1 MGKLL
6 SMTGYGSA
14 KGSVEGQEIT
24 VELKSVNNRYLD
36 CSVRLPRNFL
46 FAEDT
51 VKQAVSAG
59 VSRGKVDVFVSAQ
72 ASQDSGTVVSV
83 NEELARGYRDAVAH
97 IAETLGLESGLNA
110 FSLAR
115 FPDVLTVERREL
127 DKDKAAAALS
137 EITAKAVE
145 EFNAMRE
152 REGERLRRDMLGK
165 LETIEGLVSV
175 VEERSP
181 QTVKEYR
188 ERLEARLRDILADRS
203 LDEQRV
209 ITEAAIFADRA
220 AVDEITRKSID
231 DPMCIGYFIDNEL
244 AFGGIVKAVFGAEPD
259 QPAKLEFVKDL
270 KAKYGTIEA
279 LNKVWDT
286 SYADWDG
293 LLQSKAM
300 PEGKGFRKDADA
312 FNNKFIERYFE
323 LSRKGIKSLAPHRLY
338 LGCRFVGFR
347 HAEAVRRIAAKYSD
361 VISINSYHNSIAN
374 VSPDQFFGK
383 PMLIGEF
390 HFGTYDRGMFA
401 PSLCPVGT
409 QQERATSYMRFV
421 QGALTQPHLVGTH
434 YFQFRDQPLTG
445 RWDGEG
451 YQIGFVDVADTPY
464 RELCESAR
472 ETGEHMYQYRLNGK
486 AVNDMK

>member
-83 NEELARGYRDAVAH
+83 NEELARGYRDAVAR

-188 ERLEARLRDILADRS
+188 ERLEARLRDILTDRS

-209 ITEAAIFADRA
+209 ITEAAIFADRT
-220 AVDEITRKSID
+220 AVDEETVRLRSHIAQFRTMLEEGSPIGRKMDFLVQEFNRESNT
-231 DPMCIGYFIDNEL
+231 IGSKCSDASL
-244 AFGGIVKAVFGAEPD
+244 AKVV
-259 QPAKLEFVKDL
+259 VDL
-270 KAKYGTIEA
+270 KSEIE
-279 LNKVWDT
+279 KIREQ
-286 SYADWDG
+286 
-293 LLQSKAM
+293 LQ
-300 PEGKGFRKDADA
+300 
-312 FNNKFIERYFE
+312 
-323 LSRKGIKSLAPHRLY
+323 
-338 LGCRFVGFR
+338 
-347 HAEAVRRIAAKYSD
+347 
-361 VISINSYHNSIAN
+361 N
-374 VSPDQFFGK
+374 V
-383 PMLIGEF
+383 E
-390 HFGTYDRGMFA
+390 
-401 PSLCPVGT
+401 
-409 QQERATSYMRFV
+409 
-421 QGALTQPHLVGTH
+421 
-434 YFQFRDQPLTG
+434 
-445 RWDGEG
+445 
-451 YQIGFVDVADTPY
+451 
-464 RELCESAR
+464 
-472 ETGEHMYQYRLNGK
+472 
-486 AVNDMK
+486 

>member
-72 ASQDSGTVVSV
+72 ASQESGTVVSV
-83 NEELARGYRDAVAH
+83 NEELARGYRDAVAR

-115 FPDVLTVERREL
+115 FPEVLTVERREL
-127 DKDKAAAALS
+127 DKDKAAAARS

-209 ITEAAIFADRA
+209 ITEAAIFADRT
-220 AVDEITRKSID
+220 AVDEETVRLRSHIAQFRTMLEEGSPIGRKMDFLVQEFNSESNT
-231 DPMCIGYFIDNEL
+231 IGSKCSDASL
-244 AFGGIVKAVFGAEPD
+244 AKVV
-259 QPAKLEFVKDL
+259 VDL
-270 KAKYGTIEA
+270 KSEIE
-279 LNKVWDT
+279 KIREQ
-286 SYADWDG
+286 
-293 LLQSKAM
+293 LQ
-300 PEGKGFRKDADA
+300 
-312 FNNKFIERYFE
+312 
-323 LSRKGIKSLAPHRLY
+323 
-338 LGCRFVGFR
+338 
-347 HAEAVRRIAAKYSD
+347 
-361 VISINSYHNSIAN
+361 N
-374 VSPDQFFGK
+374 V
-383 PMLIGEF
+383 E
-390 HFGTYDRGMFA
+390 
-401 PSLCPVGT
+401 
-409 QQERATSYMRFV
+409 
-421 QGALTQPHLVGTH
+421 
-434 YFQFRDQPLTG
+434 
-445 RWDGEG
+445 
-451 YQIGFVDVADTPY
+451 
-464 RELCESAR
+464 
-472 ETGEHMYQYRLNGK
+472 
-486 AVNDMK
+486 

>member
-83 NEELARGYRDAVAH
+83 NEELARGYRDAVAR
-97 IAETLGLESGLNA
+97 IAETLGRESGLNA

-209 ITEAAIFADRA
+209 ITEAAIFADRT
-220 AVDEITRKSID
+220 AVDEETVRLRSHIAQFRTMLEEGSPIGRKMDFLVQEFNRESNT
-231 DPMCIGYFIDNEL
+231 IGSKCSDASL
-244 AFGGIVKAVFGAEPD
+244 AKVV
-259 QPAKLEFVKDL
+259 VDL
-270 KAKYGTIEA
+270 KSEIE
-279 LNKVWDT
+279 KIREQ
-286 SYADWDG
+286 
-293 LLQSKAM
+293 LQ
-300 PEGKGFRKDADA
+300 
-312 FNNKFIERYFE
+312 
-323 LSRKGIKSLAPHRLY
+323 
-338 LGCRFVGFR
+338 
-347 HAEAVRRIAAKYSD
+347 
-361 VISINSYHNSIAN
+361 N
-374 VSPDQFFGK
+374 V
-383 PMLIGEF
+383 E
-390 HFGTYDRGMFA
+390 
-401 PSLCPVGT
+401 
-409 QQERATSYMRFV
+409 
-421 QGALTQPHLVGTH
+421 
-434 YFQFRDQPLTG
+434 
-445 RWDGEG
+445 
-451 YQIGFVDVADTPY
+451 
-464 RELCESAR
+464 
-472 ETGEHMYQYRLNGK
+472 
-486 AVNDMK
+486 

>member
-14 KGSVEGQEIT
+14 KGSVEGQKIT

-83 NEELARGYRDAVAH
+83 NEELARGYRDAVAR

-127 DKDKAAAALS
+127 DKDKVAAALS

-209 ITEAAIFADRA
+209 ITEAAIFADRT
-220 AVDEITRKSID
+220 AVDEETVRLRSHFDQLDRMLTGGGAIGRKLD
-231 DPMCIGYFIDNEL
+231 F
-244 AFGGIVKAVFGAEPD
+244 
-259 QPAKLEFVKDL
+259 
-270 KAKYGTIEA
+270 
-279 LNKVWDT
+279 
-286 SYADWDG
+286 
-293 LLQSKAM
+293 LLQEM
-300 PEGKGFRKDADA
+300 
-312 FNNKFIERYFE
+312 N
-323 LSRKGIKSLAPHRLY
+323 
-338 LGCRFVGFR
+338 
-347 HAEAVRRIAAKYSD
+347 
-361 VISINSYHNSIAN
+361 
-374 VSPDQFFGK
+374 
-383 PMLIGEF
+383 
-390 HFGTYDRGMFA
+390 
-401 PSLCPVGT
+401 
-409 QQERATSYMRFV
+409 
-421 QGALTQPHLVGTH
+421 
-434 YFQFRDQPLTG
+434 
-445 RWDGEG
+445 
-451 YQIGFVDVADTPY
+451 
-464 RELCESAR
+464 R
-472 ETGEHMYQYRLNGK
+472 ETNTIGSKGSDLQQARTVVEIK
-486 AVNDMK
+486 AELEKIREQVQNIE

>member
-1 MGKLL
+1 
-6 SMTGYGSA
+6 MTGYGRA
-14 KGSVEGQEIT
+14 VATIDGREIT
-24 VELKSVNNRYLD
+24 AEIRSVNNRYLD

-152 REGERLRRDMLGK
+152 HEGERLRRDMLGK

-181 QTVKEYR
+181 QTVREYR

-209 ITEAAIFADRA
+209 ITEAAIFADRT
-220 AVDEITRKSID
+220 AVDEETVRLRSHIAQFRTMLEEGSPIGRKMDFLVQEFNRESNT
-231 DPMCIGYFIDNEL
+231 IGSKCSDASL
-244 AFGGIVKAVFGAEPD
+244 AKVV
-259 QPAKLEFVKDL
+259 VDL
-270 KAKYGTIEA
+270 KSEIE
-279 LNKVWDT
+279 KIREQ
-286 SYADWDG
+286 
-293 LLQSKAM
+293 LQ
-300 PEGKGFRKDADA
+300 
-312 FNNKFIERYFE
+312 
-323 LSRKGIKSLAPHRLY
+323 
-338 LGCRFVGFR
+338 
-347 HAEAVRRIAAKYSD
+347 
-361 VISINSYHNSIAN
+361 N
-374 VSPDQFFGK
+374 V
-383 PMLIGEF
+383 E
-390 HFGTYDRGMFA
+390 
-401 PSLCPVGT
+401 
-409 QQERATSYMRFV
+409 
-421 QGALTQPHLVGTH
+421 
-434 YFQFRDQPLTG
+434 
-445 RWDGEG
+445 
-451 YQIGFVDVADTPY
+451 
-464 RELCESAR
+464 
-472 ETGEHMYQYRLNGK
+472 
-486 AVNDMK
+486 

>member
-51 VKQAVSAG
+51 VKQAVSTG

-83 NEELARGYRDAVAH
+83 NEELARGYRDAVAR

-127 DKDKAAAALS
+127 NKDKAAAALS

-209 ITEAAIFADRA
+209 ITEAAIFADRT
-220 AVDEITRKSID
+220 AVDEETVRLRSHIAQFRTMLEEGSPIGRKMDFLVQEFNRESNT
-231 DPMCIGYFIDNEL
+231 IGSKCSDASL
-244 AFGGIVKAVFGAEPD
+244 AKVV
-259 QPAKLEFVKDL
+259 VDL
-270 KAKYGTIEA
+270 KSEIE
-279 LNKVWDT
+279 KIREQ
-286 SYADWDG
+286 
-293 LLQSKAM
+293 LQ
-300 PEGKGFRKDADA
+300 
-312 FNNKFIERYFE
+312 
-323 LSRKGIKSLAPHRLY
+323 
-338 LGCRFVGFR
+338 
-347 HAEAVRRIAAKYSD
+347 
-361 VISINSYHNSIAN
+361 N
-374 VSPDQFFGK
+374 V
-383 PMLIGEF
+383 E
-390 HFGTYDRGMFA
+390 
-401 PSLCPVGT
+401 
-409 QQERATSYMRFV
+409 
-421 QGALTQPHLVGTH
+421 
-434 YFQFRDQPLTG
+434 
-445 RWDGEG
+445 
-451 YQIGFVDVADTPY
+451 
-464 RELCESAR
+464 
-472 ETGEHMYQYRLNGK
+472 
-486 AVNDMK
+486 

>member
-83 NEELARGYRDAVAH
+83 NEELARGYRDAVAR

-137 EITAKAVE
+137 EITVKAVE

-165 LETIEGLVSV
+165 LETIEELVSV

-209 ITEAAIFADRA
+209 ITEAAIFADRT
-220 AVDEITRKSID
+220 AVDEETVRLRSHIAQFRTMLEEGSPIGRKMDFLVQEFNRESNT
-231 DPMCIGYFIDNEL
+231 IGSKCSDASL
-244 AFGGIVKAVFGAEPD
+244 AKVV
-259 QPAKLEFVKDL
+259 VDL
-270 KAKYGTIEA
+270 KSEIE
-279 LNKVWDT
+279 KIREQ
-286 SYADWDG
+286 
-293 LLQSKAM
+293 LQ
-300 PEGKGFRKDADA
+300 
-312 FNNKFIERYFE
+312 
-323 LSRKGIKSLAPHRLY
+323 
-338 LGCRFVGFR
+338 
-347 HAEAVRRIAAKYSD
+347 
-361 VISINSYHNSIAN
+361 N
-374 VSPDQFFGK
+374 V
-383 PMLIGEF
+383 E
-390 HFGTYDRGMFA
+390 
-401 PSLCPVGT
+401 
-409 QQERATSYMRFV
+409 
-421 QGALTQPHLVGTH
+421 
-434 YFQFRDQPLTG
+434 
-445 RWDGEG
+445 
-451 YQIGFVDVADTPY
+451 
-464 RELCESAR
+464 
-472 ETGEHMYQYRLNGK
+472 
-486 AVNDMK
+486 

>member
-72 ASQDSGTVVSV
+72 ASQNSGTVVSV
-83 NEELARGYRDAVAH
+83 NEELARGYRDAVAR

-209 ITEAAIFADRA
+209 ITEAAIFADRT
-220 AVDEITRKSID
+220 AVDEETVRLRSHIAQFRTMLEEGSPIGRKMDFLVQEFNRESNT
-231 DPMCIGYFIDNEL
+231 IGSKCSDASL
-244 AFGGIVKAVFGAEPD
+244 AKVV
-259 QPAKLEFVKDL
+259 VDL
-270 KAKYGTIEA
+270 KSEIE
-279 LNKVWDT
+279 KIREQ
-286 SYADWDG
+286 
-293 LLQSKAM
+293 LQ
-300 PEGKGFRKDADA
+300 
-312 FNNKFIERYFE
+312 
-323 LSRKGIKSLAPHRLY
+323 
-338 LGCRFVGFR
+338 
-347 HAEAVRRIAAKYSD
+347 
-361 VISINSYHNSIAN
+361 N
-374 VSPDQFFGK
+374 V
-383 PMLIGEF
+383 E
-390 HFGTYDRGMFA
+390 
-401 PSLCPVGT
+401 
-409 QQERATSYMRFV
+409 
-421 QGALTQPHLVGTH
+421 
-434 YFQFRDQPLTG
+434 
-445 RWDGEG
+445 
-451 YQIGFVDVADTPY
+451 
-464 RELCESAR
+464 
-472 ETGEHMYQYRLNGK
+472 
-486 AVNDMK
+486 

>member
-83 NEELARGYRDAVAH
+83 NEELARGYRDAVAR
-97 IAETLGLESGLNA
+97 IAETLGLESGLSA

-209 ITEAAIFADRA
+209 ITEAAIFADRT
-220 AVDEITRKSID
+220 AVDEETVRLRSHIAQFRTMLEEGSPIGRKMDFLVQEFNRESNT
-231 DPMCIGYFIDNEL
+231 IGSKCSDASL
-244 AFGGIVKAVFGAEPD
+244 AKVV
-259 QPAKLEFVKDL
+259 VDL
-270 KAKYGTIEA
+270 KSEIE
-279 LNKVWDT
+279 KIREQ
-286 SYADWDG
+286 
-293 LLQSKAM
+293 LQ
-300 PEGKGFRKDADA
+300 
-312 FNNKFIERYFE
+312 
-323 LSRKGIKSLAPHRLY
+323 
-338 LGCRFVGFR
+338 
-347 HAEAVRRIAAKYSD
+347 
-361 VISINSYHNSIAN
+361 N
-374 VSPDQFFGK
+374 V
-383 PMLIGEF
+383 E
-390 HFGTYDRGMFA
+390 
-401 PSLCPVGT
+401 
-409 QQERATSYMRFV
+409 
-421 QGALTQPHLVGTH
+421 
-434 YFQFRDQPLTG
+434 
-445 RWDGEG
+445 
-451 YQIGFVDVADTPY
+451 
-464 RELCESAR
+464 
-472 ETGEHMYQYRLNGK
+472 
-486 AVNDMK
+486 

>member
-72 ASQDSGTVVSV
+72 ASQDSGTVVSL

-152 REGERLRRDMLGK
+152 HEGERLRRDMLGK

-209 ITEAAIFADRA
+209 ITEAAIFADRT
-220 AVDEITRKSID
+220 AVDEETVRLRSHIAQFRTMLEEGSPIGRKMDFLVQEFNRESNT
-231 DPMCIGYFIDNEL
+231 IGSKCSDASL
-244 AFGGIVKAVFGAEPD
+244 AKVV
-259 QPAKLEFVKDL
+259 VDL
-270 KAKYGTIEA
+270 KSEIE
-279 LNKVWDT
+279 KIREQ
-286 SYADWDG
+286 
-293 LLQSKAM
+293 LQ
-300 PEGKGFRKDADA
+300 
-312 FNNKFIERYFE
+312 
-323 LSRKGIKSLAPHRLY
+323 
-338 LGCRFVGFR
+338 
-347 HAEAVRRIAAKYSD
+347 
-361 VISINSYHNSIAN
+361 N
-374 VSPDQFFGK
+374 V
-383 PMLIGEF
+383 E
-390 HFGTYDRGMFA
+390 
-401 PSLCPVGT
+401 
-409 QQERATSYMRFV
+409 
-421 QGALTQPHLVGTH
+421 
-434 YFQFRDQPLTG
+434 
-445 RWDGEG
+445 
-451 YQIGFVDVADTPY
+451 
-464 RELCESAR
+464 
-472 ETGEHMYQYRLNGK
+472 
-486 AVNDMK
+486 

>member
-165 LETIEGLVSV
+165 LETIEWLVSV

-209 ITEAAIFADRA
+209 ITEAAIFADRT
-220 AVDEITRKSID
+220 AVDEETVRLRSHIAQFRTMLEEGSPIGRKMDFLVQEFNRESNT
-231 DPMCIGYFIDNEL
+231 IGSKCSDASL
-244 AFGGIVKAVFGAEPD
+244 AKVV
-259 QPAKLEFVKDL
+259 VDL
-270 KAKYGTIEA
+270 KSEIE
-279 LNKVWDT
+279 KIREQ
-286 SYADWDG
+286 
-293 LLQSKAM
+293 LQ
-300 PEGKGFRKDADA
+300 
-312 FNNKFIERYFE
+312 
-323 LSRKGIKSLAPHRLY
+323 
-338 LGCRFVGFR
+338 
-347 HAEAVRRIAAKYSD
+347 
-361 VISINSYHNSIAN
+361 N
-374 VSPDQFFGK
+374 V
-383 PMLIGEF
+383 E
-390 HFGTYDRGMFA
+390 
-401 PSLCPVGT
+401 
-409 QQERATSYMRFV
+409 
-421 QGALTQPHLVGTH
+421 
-434 YFQFRDQPLTG
+434 
-445 RWDGEG
+445 
-451 YQIGFVDVADTPY
+451 
-464 RELCESAR
+464 
-472 ETGEHMYQYRLNGK
+472 
-486 AVNDMK
+486 

>member
-59 VSRGKVDVFVSAQ
+59 VSRGKVDVFVLAQ

-83 NEELARGYRDAVAH
+83 NEELARGYRDAVAR

-209 ITEAAIFADRA
+209 ITEAAIFADRT
-220 AVDEITRKSID
+220 AVDEETVRLRSHIAQFRTMLEEGSPIGRKMDFLVQEFNRESNT
-231 DPMCIGYFIDNEL
+231 IGSKCSDASL
-244 AFGGIVKAVFGAEPD
+244 AKVV
-259 QPAKLEFVKDL
+259 VDL
-270 KAKYGTIEA
+270 KSEIE
-279 LNKVWDT
+279 KIREQ
-286 SYADWDG
+286 
-293 LLQSKAM
+293 LQ
-300 PEGKGFRKDADA
+300 
-312 FNNKFIERYFE
+312 
-323 LSRKGIKSLAPHRLY
+323 
-338 LGCRFVGFR
+338 
-347 HAEAVRRIAAKYSD
+347 
-361 VISINSYHNSIAN
+361 N
-374 VSPDQFFGK
+374 V
-383 PMLIGEF
+383 E
-390 HFGTYDRGMFA
+390 
-401 PSLCPVGT
+401 
-409 QQERATSYMRFV
+409 
-421 QGALTQPHLVGTH
+421 
-434 YFQFRDQPLTG
+434 
-445 RWDGEG
+445 
-451 YQIGFVDVADTPY
+451 
-464 RELCESAR
+464 
-472 ETGEHMYQYRLNGK
+472 
-486 AVNDMK
+486 

>member
-209 ITEAAIFADRA
+209 ITEAAIFADRT
-220 AVDEITRKSID
+220 AVDEETVRLRSHIAQFRTMLEEGSPIGRKMDFLVQEFNRESNTIGSKCS
-231 DPMCIGYFIDNEL
+231 DPSL
-244 AFGGIVKAVFGAEPD
+244 AKVV
-259 QPAKLEFVKDL
+259 VDL
-270 KAKYGTIEA
+270 KSEIE
-279 LNKVWDT
+279 KIREQ
-286 SYADWDG
+286 
-293 LLQSKAM
+293 LQ
-300 PEGKGFRKDADA
+300 
-312 FNNKFIERYFE
+312 
-323 LSRKGIKSLAPHRLY
+323 
-338 LGCRFVGFR
+338 
-347 HAEAVRRIAAKYSD
+347 
-361 VISINSYHNSIAN
+361 N
-374 VSPDQFFGK
+374 V
-383 PMLIGEF
+383 E
-390 HFGTYDRGMFA
+390 
-401 PSLCPVGT
+401 
-409 QQERATSYMRFV
+409 
-421 QGALTQPHLVGTH
+421 
-434 YFQFRDQPLTG
+434 
-445 RWDGEG
+445 
-451 YQIGFVDVADTPY
+451 
-464 RELCESAR
+464 
-472 ETGEHMYQYRLNGK
+472 
-486 AVNDMK
+486 

>member
-83 NEELARGYRDAVAH
+83 NEELARGYRDAVAR
-97 IAETLGLESGLNA
+97 IAETLGLESGINA

-137 EITAKAVE
+137 EITEKAVE

-209 ITEAAIFADRA
+209 ITEAAIFADRT
-220 AVDEITRKSID
+220 AVDEETVRLRSHIAQFRTMLEEGSPIGRKMDFLVQEFNRESNT
-231 DPMCIGYFIDNEL
+231 IGSKCSDASL
-244 AFGGIVKAVFGAEPD
+244 AKVV
-259 QPAKLEFVKDL
+259 VDL
-270 KAKYGTIEA
+270 KSEIE
-279 LNKVWDT
+279 KIREQ
-286 SYADWDG
+286 
-293 LLQSKAM
+293 LQ
-300 PEGKGFRKDADA
+300 
-312 FNNKFIERYFE
+312 
-323 LSRKGIKSLAPHRLY
+323 
-338 LGCRFVGFR
+338 
-347 HAEAVRRIAAKYSD
+347 
-361 VISINSYHNSIAN
+361 N
-374 VSPDQFFGK
+374 V
-383 PMLIGEF
+383 E
-390 HFGTYDRGMFA
+390 
-401 PSLCPVGT
+401 
-409 QQERATSYMRFV
+409 
-421 QGALTQPHLVGTH
+421 
-434 YFQFRDQPLTG
+434 
-445 RWDGEG
+445 
-451 YQIGFVDVADTPY
+451 
-464 RELCESAR
+464 
-472 ETGEHMYQYRLNGK
+472 
-486 AVNDMK
+486 

>member
-83 NEELARGYRDAVAH
+83 NEELARGYRDAVAC
-97 IAETLGLESGLNA
+97 IAETLGLEGGLNA

-209 ITEAAIFADRA
+209 ITEAAIFADRT
-220 AVDEITRKSID
+220 AVDEETVRLRSHIAQFRTMLEEGSPIGRKMDFLVQEFNRESNT
-231 DPMCIGYFIDNEL
+231 IGSKCSDASL
-244 AFGGIVKAVFGAEPD
+244 AKVV
-259 QPAKLEFVKDL
+259 VDL
-270 KAKYGTIEA
+270 KSEIE
-279 LNKVWDT
+279 KIREQ
-286 SYADWDG
+286 
-293 LLQSKAM
+293 LQ
-300 PEGKGFRKDADA
+300 
-312 FNNKFIERYFE
+312 
-323 LSRKGIKSLAPHRLY
+323 
-338 LGCRFVGFR
+338 
-347 HAEAVRRIAAKYSD
+347 
-361 VISINSYHNSIAN
+361 N
-374 VSPDQFFGK
+374 V
-383 PMLIGEF
+383 E
-390 HFGTYDRGMFA
+390 
-401 PSLCPVGT
+401 
-409 QQERATSYMRFV
+409 
-421 QGALTQPHLVGTH
+421 
-434 YFQFRDQPLTG
+434 
-445 RWDGEG
+445 
-451 YQIGFVDVADTPY
+451 
-464 RELCESAR
+464 
-472 ETGEHMYQYRLNGK
+472 
-486 AVNDMK
+486 

>member
-83 NEELARGYRDAVAH
+83 NEELARGYRDAVAR
-97 IAETLGLESGLNA
+97 IAGTLGLESGLNA

-165 LETIEGLVSV
+165 LEIIEGLVSV

-209 ITEAAIFADRA
+209 ITEAAIFADRT
-220 AVDEITRKSID
+220 AVDEETVRLRSHIAQFRTMLEEGSPIGRKMDFLVQEFNRESNT
-231 DPMCIGYFIDNEL
+231 IGSKCSDASL
-244 AFGGIVKAVFGAEPD
+244 AKVV
-259 QPAKLEFVKDL
+259 VDL
-270 KAKYGTIEA
+270 KSEIE
-279 LNKVWDT
+279 KIREQ
-286 SYADWDG
+286 
-293 LLQSKAM
+293 LQ
-300 PEGKGFRKDADA
+300 
-312 FNNKFIERYFE
+312 
-323 LSRKGIKSLAPHRLY
+323 
-338 LGCRFVGFR
+338 
-347 HAEAVRRIAAKYSD
+347 
-361 VISINSYHNSIAN
+361 N
-374 VSPDQFFGK
+374 V
-383 PMLIGEF
+383 E
-390 HFGTYDRGMFA
+390 
-401 PSLCPVGT
+401 
-409 QQERATSYMRFV
+409 
-421 QGALTQPHLVGTH
+421 
-434 YFQFRDQPLTG
+434 
-445 RWDGEG
+445 
-451 YQIGFVDVADTPY
+451 
-464 RELCESAR
+464 
-472 ETGEHMYQYRLNGK
+472 
-486 AVNDMK
+486 

>member
-137 EITAKAVE
+137 EITVKAVE

-209 ITEAAIFADRA
+209 ITEAAIFADRT
-220 AVDEITRKSID
+220 AVDEETVRLRSHIAQFRTMLEEGSPIGRKMDFLVQEFNRESNT
-231 DPMCIGYFIDNEL
+231 IGSKCSDASL
-244 AFGGIVKAVFGAEPD
+244 AKVV
-259 QPAKLEFVKDL
+259 VDL
-270 KAKYGTIEA
+270 KSEIE
-279 LNKVWDT
+279 KIREQ
-286 SYADWDG
+286 
-293 LLQSKAM
+293 LQ
-300 PEGKGFRKDADA
+300 
-312 FNNKFIERYFE
+312 
-323 LSRKGIKSLAPHRLY
+323 
-338 LGCRFVGFR
+338 
-347 HAEAVRRIAAKYSD
+347 
-361 VISINSYHNSIAN
+361 N
-374 VSPDQFFGK
+374 V
-383 PMLIGEF
+383 E
-390 HFGTYDRGMFA
+390 
-401 PSLCPVGT
+401 
-409 QQERATSYMRFV
+409 
-421 QGALTQPHLVGTH
+421 
-434 YFQFRDQPLTG
+434 
-445 RWDGEG
+445 
-451 YQIGFVDVADTPY
+451 
-464 RELCESAR
+464 
-472 ETGEHMYQYRLNGK
+472 
-486 AVNDMK
+486 

>member
-181 QTVKEYR
+181 QTVREYR

-209 ITEAAIFADRA
+209 ITEAAIFADRT
-220 AVDEITRKSID
+220 AVDEETVRLRSHIAQFRTMLEEGSPIGRKMDFLVQEFNRESNT
-231 DPMCIGYFIDNEL
+231 IGSKCSDASL
-244 AFGGIVKAVFGAEPD
+244 AKVV
-259 QPAKLEFVKDL
+259 VDL
-270 KAKYGTIEA
+270 KSEIE
-279 LNKVWDT
+279 KIREQ
-286 SYADWDG
+286 
-293 LLQSKAM
+293 LQ
-300 PEGKGFRKDADA
+300 
-312 FNNKFIERYFE
+312 
-323 LSRKGIKSLAPHRLY
+323 
-338 LGCRFVGFR
+338 
-347 HAEAVRRIAAKYSD
+347 
-361 VISINSYHNSIAN
+361 N
-374 VSPDQFFGK
+374 V
-383 PMLIGEF
+383 E
-390 HFGTYDRGMFA
+390 
-401 PSLCPVGT
+401 
-409 QQERATSYMRFV
+409 
-421 QGALTQPHLVGTH
+421 
-434 YFQFRDQPLTG
+434 
-445 RWDGEG
+445 
-451 YQIGFVDVADTPY
+451 
-464 RELCESAR
+464 
-472 ETGEHMYQYRLNGK
+472 
-486 AVNDMK
+486 

>member
-6 SMTGYGSA
+6 RMTGYGSA

-83 NEELARGYRDAVAH
+83 NEELARGYRDAVAR

-209 ITEAAIFADRA
+209 ITEAAIFADRT
-220 AVDEITRKSID
+220 AVDEETVRLRSHIAQFRTMLEEGSPIGRKMDFLVQEFNRESNT
-231 DPMCIGYFIDNEL
+231 IGSKCSDASL
-244 AFGGIVKAVFGAEPD
+244 AKVV
-259 QPAKLEFVKDL
+259 VDL
-270 KAKYGTIEA
+270 KSEIE
-279 LNKVWDT
+279 KIREQ
-286 SYADWDG
+286 
-293 LLQSKAM
+293 LQ
-300 PEGKGFRKDADA
+300 
-312 FNNKFIERYFE
+312 
-323 LSRKGIKSLAPHRLY
+323 
-338 LGCRFVGFR
+338 
-347 HAEAVRRIAAKYSD
+347 
-361 VISINSYHNSIAN
+361 N
-374 VSPDQFFGK
+374 V
-383 PMLIGEF
+383 E
-390 HFGTYDRGMFA
+390 
-401 PSLCPVGT
+401 
-409 QQERATSYMRFV
+409 
-421 QGALTQPHLVGTH
+421 
-434 YFQFRDQPLTG
+434 
-445 RWDGEG
+445 
-451 YQIGFVDVADTPY
+451 
-464 RELCESAR
+464 
-472 ETGEHMYQYRLNGK
+472 
-486 AVNDMK
+486 

>member
-51 VKQAVSAG
+51 VNQAVSAG

-83 NEELARGYRDAVAH
+83 NEELARGYRDAVAR

-209 ITEAAIFADRA
+209 ITEAAIFADRT
-220 AVDEITRKSID
+220 AVDEETVRLRSHIAQFRTMLEEGSPIGRKMDFLVQEFNRESNT
-231 DPMCIGYFIDNEL
+231 IGAKCSDASL
-244 AFGGIVKAVFGAEPD
+244 AKVV
-259 QPAKLEFVKDL
+259 VDL
-270 KAKYGTIEA
+270 KSEIE
-279 LNKVWDT
+279 KIREQ
-286 SYADWDG
+286 
-293 LLQSKAM
+293 LQ
-300 PEGKGFRKDADA
+300 
-312 FNNKFIERYFE
+312 
-323 LSRKGIKSLAPHRLY
+323 
-338 LGCRFVGFR
+338 
-347 HAEAVRRIAAKYSD
+347 
-361 VISINSYHNSIAN
+361 N
-374 VSPDQFFGK
+374 V
-383 PMLIGEF
+383 E
-390 HFGTYDRGMFA
+390 
-401 PSLCPVGT
+401 
-409 QQERATSYMRFV
+409 
-421 QGALTQPHLVGTH
+421 
-434 YFQFRDQPLTG
+434 
-445 RWDGEG
+445 
-451 YQIGFVDVADTPY
+451 
-464 RELCESAR
+464 
-472 ETGEHMYQYRLNGK
+472 
-486 AVNDMK
+486 

>member
-59 VSRGKVDVFVSAQ
+59 VTRGKVDVFVSAQ

-209 ITEAAIFADRA
+209 ITEAAIFADRT
-220 AVDEITRKSID
+220 AVDEETVRLRSHIAQFRTMLEEGSPIGRKMDFLVQEFNRESNT
-231 DPMCIGYFIDNEL
+231 IGSKCSDASL
-244 AFGGIVKAVFGAEPD
+244 AKVV
-259 QPAKLEFVKDL
+259 VDL
-270 KAKYGTIEA
+270 KSEIE
-279 LNKVWDT
+279 KIREQ
-286 SYADWDG
+286 
-293 LLQSKAM
+293 LQ
-300 PEGKGFRKDADA
+300 
-312 FNNKFIERYFE
+312 
-323 LSRKGIKSLAPHRLY
+323 
-338 LGCRFVGFR
+338 
-347 HAEAVRRIAAKYSD
+347 
-361 VISINSYHNSIAN
+361 N
-374 VSPDQFFGK
+374 V
-383 PMLIGEF
+383 E
-390 HFGTYDRGMFA
+390 
-401 PSLCPVGT
+401 
-409 QQERATSYMRFV
+409 
-421 QGALTQPHLVGTH
+421 
-434 YFQFRDQPLTG
+434 
-445 RWDGEG
+445 
-451 YQIGFVDVADTPY
+451 
-464 RELCESAR
+464 
-472 ETGEHMYQYRLNGK
+472 
-486 AVNDMK
+486 

>member
-83 NEELARGYRDAVAH
+83 NEELARGYRDAVAR

-165 LETIEGLVSV
+165 LETIEELVSV

-209 ITEAAIFADRA
+209 ITEAAIFADRT
-220 AVDEITRKSID
+220 AVDEETVRLRSHIAQFRTMLEEGSPIGRKMDFLVQEFNRESNT
-231 DPMCIGYFIDNEL
+231 IGSKCSDASL
-244 AFGGIVKAVFGAEPD
+244 AKVV
-259 QPAKLEFVKDL
+259 VDL
-270 KAKYGTIEA
+270 KSEIEKI
-279 LNKVWDT
+279 LEQ
-286 SYADWDG
+286 
-293 LLQSKAM
+293 LQ
-300 PEGKGFRKDADA
+300 
-312 FNNKFIERYFE
+312 
-323 LSRKGIKSLAPHRLY
+323 
-338 LGCRFVGFR
+338 
-347 HAEAVRRIAAKYSD
+347 
-361 VISINSYHNSIAN
+361 N
-374 VSPDQFFGK
+374 V
-383 PMLIGEF
+383 E
-390 HFGTYDRGMFA
+390 
-401 PSLCPVGT
+401 
-409 QQERATSYMRFV
+409 
-421 QGALTQPHLVGTH
+421 
-434 YFQFRDQPLTG
+434 
-445 RWDGEG
+445 
-451 YQIGFVDVADTPY
+451 
-464 RELCESAR
+464 
-472 ETGEHMYQYRLNGK
+472 
-486 AVNDMK
+486 

>member
-36 CSVRLPRNFL
+36 CSVRLPRNFF

-83 NEELARGYRDAVAH
+83 NEELACGYRDAVAR

-209 ITEAAIFADRA
+209 ITEAAIFADRT
-220 AVDEITRKSID
+220 AVDEETVRLRSHIAQFRTMLEEGSPIGRKMDFLVQEFNRESNT
-231 DPMCIGYFIDNEL
+231 IGSKRSDASL
-244 AFGGIVKAVFGAEPD
+244 AKVV
-259 QPAKLEFVKDL
+259 VDL
-270 KAKYGTIEA
+270 KSEIE
-279 LNKVWDT
+279 KIREQ
-286 SYADWDG
+286 
-293 LLQSKAM
+293 LQ
-300 PEGKGFRKDADA
+300 
-312 FNNKFIERYFE
+312 
-323 LSRKGIKSLAPHRLY
+323 
-338 LGCRFVGFR
+338 
-347 HAEAVRRIAAKYSD
+347 
-361 VISINSYHNSIAN
+361 N
-374 VSPDQFFGK
+374 V
-383 PMLIGEF
+383 E
-390 HFGTYDRGMFA
+390 
-401 PSLCPVGT
+401 
-409 QQERATSYMRFV
+409 
-421 QGALTQPHLVGTH
+421 
-434 YFQFRDQPLTG
+434 
-445 RWDGEG
+445 
-451 YQIGFVDVADTPY
+451 
-464 RELCESAR
+464 
-472 ETGEHMYQYRLNGK
+472 
-486 AVNDMK
+486 

>member
-83 NEELARGYRDAVAH
+83 NDELARGYRDAVAR

-127 DKDKAAAALS
+127 NKDKAAAALS

-209 ITEAAIFADRA
+209 ITEAAIFADRT
-220 AVDEITRKSID
+220 AVDEETVRLRSHIAQFRTMLEEGSPIGRKMDFLVQEFNRESNT
-231 DPMCIGYFIDNEL
+231 IGSKCSDASL
-244 AFGGIVKAVFGAEPD
+244 AKVV
-259 QPAKLEFVKDL
+259 VDL
-270 KAKYGTIEA
+270 KSEIE
-279 LNKVWDT
+279 KIREQ
-286 SYADWDG
+286 
-293 LLQSKAM
+293 LQ
-300 PEGKGFRKDADA
+300 
-312 FNNKFIERYFE
+312 
-323 LSRKGIKSLAPHRLY
+323 
-338 LGCRFVGFR
+338 
-347 HAEAVRRIAAKYSD
+347 
-361 VISINSYHNSIAN
+361 N
-374 VSPDQFFGK
+374 V
-383 PMLIGEF
+383 E
-390 HFGTYDRGMFA
+390 
-401 PSLCPVGT
+401 
-409 QQERATSYMRFV
+409 
-421 QGALTQPHLVGTH
+421 
-434 YFQFRDQPLTG
+434 
-445 RWDGEG
+445 
-451 YQIGFVDVADTPY
+451 
-464 RELCESAR
+464 
-472 ETGEHMYQYRLNGK
+472 
-486 AVNDMK
+486 

>member
-83 NEELARGYRDAVAH
+83 NEGLARGYRDAVAR

-209 ITEAAIFADRA
+209 ITEAAIFADRT
-220 AVDEITRKSID
+220 AVDEETVRLRSHIAQFRTMLEEGSPIGRKMDFLVQEFNRESNT
-231 DPMCIGYFIDNEL
+231 IGSKCSDASL
-244 AFGGIVKAVFGAEPD
+244 AKVV
-259 QPAKLEFVKDL
+259 VDL
-270 KAKYGTIEA
+270 KSEIE
-279 LNKVWDT
+279 KIREQ
-286 SYADWDG
+286 
-293 LLQSKAM
+293 LQ
-300 PEGKGFRKDADA
+300 
-312 FNNKFIERYFE
+312 
-323 LSRKGIKSLAPHRLY
+323 
-338 LGCRFVGFR
+338 
-347 HAEAVRRIAAKYSD
+347 
-361 VISINSYHNSIAN
+361 N
-374 VSPDQFFGK
+374 V
-383 PMLIGEF
+383 E
-390 HFGTYDRGMFA
+390 
-401 PSLCPVGT
+401 
-409 QQERATSYMRFV
+409 
-421 QGALTQPHLVGTH
+421 
-434 YFQFRDQPLTG
+434 
-445 RWDGEG
+445 
-451 YQIGFVDVADTPY
+451 
-464 RELCESAR
+464 
-472 ETGEHMYQYRLNGK
+472 
-486 AVNDMK
+486 

>member
-83 NEELARGYRDAVAH
+83 NEELARGYRDAVAR

-165 LETIEGLVSV
+165 IETIEGLVSV

-209 ITEAAIFADRA
+209 ITEAAIFADRT
-220 AVDEITRKSID
+220 AVDEETVRLRSHIAQFRTMLEEGSPIGRKMDFLVQEFNRESNT
-231 DPMCIGYFIDNEL
+231 IGSKCSDASL
-244 AFGGIVKAVFGAEPD
+244 AKVV
-259 QPAKLEFVKDL
+259 VDL
-270 KAKYGTIEA
+270 KSEIE
-279 LNKVWDT
+279 KIREQ
-286 SYADWDG
+286 
-293 LLQSKAM
+293 LQ
-300 PEGKGFRKDADA
+300 
-312 FNNKFIERYFE
+312 
-323 LSRKGIKSLAPHRLY
+323 
-338 LGCRFVGFR
+338 
-347 HAEAVRRIAAKYSD
+347 
-361 VISINSYHNSIAN
+361 N
-374 VSPDQFFGK
+374 V
-383 PMLIGEF
+383 E
-390 HFGTYDRGMFA
+390 
-401 PSLCPVGT
+401 
-409 QQERATSYMRFV
+409 
-421 QGALTQPHLVGTH
+421 
-434 YFQFRDQPLTG
+434 
-445 RWDGEG
+445 
-451 YQIGFVDVADTPY
+451 
-464 RELCESAR
+464 
-472 ETGEHMYQYRLNGK
+472 
-486 AVNDMK
+486 

>member
-72 ASQDSGTVVSV
+72 ASQDSRTVVSV
-83 NEELARGYRDAVAH
+83 NEELARGYRDAVAR

-209 ITEAAIFADRA
+209 ITEAAIFADRT
-220 AVDEITRKSID
+220 AVDEETVRLRSHIAQFRTMLEEGSPIGRKMDFLVQEFNRESNT
-231 DPMCIGYFIDNEL
+231 IGSKCSDASL
-244 AFGGIVKAVFGAEPD
+244 AKVV
-259 QPAKLEFVKDL
+259 VDL
-270 KAKYGTIEA
+270 KSEIE
-279 LNKVWDT
+279 KIREQ
-286 SYADWDG
+286 
-293 LLQSKAM
+293 LQ
-300 PEGKGFRKDADA
+300 
-312 FNNKFIERYFE
+312 
-323 LSRKGIKSLAPHRLY
+323 
-338 LGCRFVGFR
+338 
-347 HAEAVRRIAAKYSD
+347 
-361 VISINSYHNSIAN
+361 N
-374 VSPDQFFGK
+374 V
-383 PMLIGEF
+383 E
-390 HFGTYDRGMFA
+390 
-401 PSLCPVGT
+401 
-409 QQERATSYMRFV
+409 
-421 QGALTQPHLVGTH
+421 
-434 YFQFRDQPLTG
+434 
-445 RWDGEG
+445 
-451 YQIGFVDVADTPY
+451 
-464 RELCESAR
+464 
-472 ETGEHMYQYRLNGK
+472 
-486 AVNDMK
+486 

>member
-83 NEELARGYRDAVAH
+83 NEELARGYRDAVAR

-165 LETIEGLVSV
+165 LETIEELVSV

-209 ITEAAIFADRA
+209 ITEAAIFADRT
-220 AVDEITRKSID
+220 AVDEETVRLRSHSAQFRTMLEEGSPIGRKMDFLVQEFNRESNT
-231 DPMCIGYFIDNEL
+231 IGSKCSDASL
-244 AFGGIVKAVFGAEPD
+244 AKVV
-259 QPAKLEFVKDL
+259 VDL
-270 KAKYGTIEA
+270 KSEIE
-279 LNKVWDT
+279 KIREQ
-286 SYADWDG
+286 
-293 LLQSKAM
+293 LQ
-300 PEGKGFRKDADA
+300 
-312 FNNKFIERYFE
+312 
-323 LSRKGIKSLAPHRLY
+323 
-338 LGCRFVGFR
+338 
-347 HAEAVRRIAAKYSD
+347 
-361 VISINSYHNSIAN
+361 N
-374 VSPDQFFGK
+374 V
-383 PMLIGEF
+383 E
-390 HFGTYDRGMFA
+390 
-401 PSLCPVGT
+401 
-409 QQERATSYMRFV
+409 
-421 QGALTQPHLVGTH
+421 
-434 YFQFRDQPLTG
+434 
-445 RWDGEG
+445 
-451 YQIGFVDVADTPY
+451 
-464 RELCESAR
+464 
-472 ETGEHMYQYRLNGK
+472 
-486 AVNDMK
+486 